1 MDAAGLLKKQGWRGL
16 GHSLDTEN
24 KGLRKPLLVS
34 KKVDV
39 LGIGI
44 NKSDVIQGQWWLK
57 AFDSS
62 LKDFGTGK
70 KSILANVKEQG
81 IKRGGLYGRFVQ
93 GEGVAGTIGV
103 VDPKIAALASAVGP
117 AVGVKRKAEDSDEED
132 QIGKKKAKK
141 DKKEKRRSKSSS
153 ESSSDDEKK
162 ARRAAKKVKKS
173 ATTDENTSDATTK
186 KSKSK
191 KEKANK
197 SLDGLPEDKRKQY
210 EERATAKGLTLEQ
223 YFSQRQ
229 VKNLEAK
236 ESRRSGT
243 TTPATEPAS
252 EDSAKDD
259 KKKEKKS
266 KKDKKSSK
274 K

>member
-44 NKSDVIQGQWWLK
+44 NKADVIQGQWWLK

-103 VDPKIAALASAVGP
+103 VDPKIAALASAIGP
-117 AVGVKRKAEDSDEED
+117 AVGVKRKAEDDDKEKTE
-132 QIGKKKAKK
+132 KKKAKK
-141 DKKEKRRSKSSS
+141 EKKRSKSSS
-153 ESSSDDEKK
+153 DSSSDDEKK
-162 ARRAAKKVKKS
+162 ARRAAKKGKKS
-173 ATTDENTSDATTK
+173 ATTDEETSDATTRK
-186 KSKSK
+186 SKSKSK
-191 KEKANK
+191 KEKADK

-210 EERATAKGLTLEQ
+210 EERAAAKGITLEQ

-236 ESRRSGT
+236 QLRRSGT

-252 EDSAKDD
+252 EDSAKED
-259 KKKEKKS
+259 KNKEKKS

>member
-1 MDAAGLLKKQGWRGL
+1 MDAAELLKKQGWRGL
-16 GHSLDTEN
+16 GHSLDSNN

-44 NKSDVIQGQWWLK
+44 NKADVIQGQWWLK

-70 KSILANVKEQG
+70 KSILANVKDHG

-117 AVGVKRKAEDSDEED
+117 AVGVKRKAEDDEDED
-132 QIGKKKAKK
+132 KTEKKKAKK
-141 DKKEKRRSKSSS
+141 DKKEKKRSKSTSD
-153 ESSSDDEKK
+153 SSSDDDEKK
-162 ARRAAKKVKKS
+162 ARRAAKKAKKS
-173 ATTDENTSDATTK
+173 ATTDEDTSDAATTK

-191 KEKANK
+191 KDK

-210 EERATAKGLTLEQ
+210 EERAAAKGVTLDQ
-223 YFSQRQ
+223 YFSQRLT
-229 VKNLEAK
+229 KNLEAK
-236 ESRRSGT
+236 EARRSGT

-252 EDSAKDD
+252 EESAKDD
-259 KKKEKKS
+259 KKKEKKN

>member
-16 GHSLDTEN
+16 GHSLDNNN

-44 NKSDVIQGQWWLK
+44 NKADVIQGQWWLK

-70 KSILANVKEQG
+70 KSILANVKDHG

-93 GEGVAGTIGV
+93 GEGVPGTIGV
-103 VDPKIAALASAVGP
+103 VDPKVAALASAIGP
-117 AVGVKRKAEDSDEED
+117 ATGMKRKAEDDEDED
-132 QIGKKKAKK
+132 KTEKKKAKK
-141 DKKEKRRSKSSS
+141 DKKDKKRSKSTS
-153 ESSSDDEKK
+153 ESSSDDDEKK
-162 ARRAAKKVKKS
+162 ARRAAKKAKKS
-173 ATTDENTSDATTK
+173 ATTDEDTSDAATTK

-191 KEKANK
+191 KDK

-210 EERATAKGLTLEQ
+210 EERAAAKGVTLEQ
-223 YFSQRQ
+223 YFTQRLA
-229 VKNLEAK
+229 KNLEAK
-236 ESRRSGT
+236 EARRSGT